1 MNAADIQ
8 KCTYTCLKGTCMM
21 KAKLMKLS
29 LVDGMFMSWY
39 VYVNTPTRSLTCLGY
54 SLPTTQIYRVW
65 DTLSTVKFLKSKIYL
80 QHNL

>member
-29 LVDGMFMSWY
+29 LVDLGTPQFLHGMFM
-39 VYVNTPTRSLTCLGY
+39 
-54 SLPTTQIYRVW
+54 
-65 DTLSTVKFLKSKIYL
+65 
-80 QHNL
+80 